1 MVAPLGLEPE
11 QVCPLVVSVLRQAHI
26 AHRIIR
32 GVLVGNVTQAG
43 HRVGMV
49 GITISIGTRCAAG
62 DAIQAVIAV
71 GLEIGP
77 APLAP
82 AKSHGAPDDPARNR
96 PDRGQAGTRLT
107 EWPISARPPSPWP
120 AASSCSPAPAS
131 CRPLVLPRPRGLEQ
145 PAFDFETLGSELPDK
160 DCSFHST
167 RPVSCINEAS
177 KSQHRNDRC
186 FPSFSLT

>member
-26 AHRIIR
+26 ANRIIR

-71 GLEIGP
+71 GLEIGQ

-96 PDRGQAGTRLT
+96 PDRGQARARDAA
-107 EWPISARPPSPWP
+107 WPLPSRPQPPPTASPGRCWRPSPWP
-120 AASSCSPAPAS
+120 AAFFLLTSAHLLLPGWLFLALAGLSSL
-131 CRPLVLPRPRGLEQ
+131 RLILRR
-145 PAFDFETLGSELPDK
+145 
-160 DCSFHST
+160 
-167 RPVSCINEAS
+167 
-177 KSQHRNDRC
+177 
-186 FPSFSLT
+186 